1 MVVRVEEDFIVNF
14 MRKSTEAGKFIFL
27 EKTNTETVDK
37 SAVVKVLEQPEINNR
52 NQYIF
57 KENLEKF

>member
-1 MVVRVEEDFIVNF
+1 
-14 MRKSTEAGKFIFL
+14 MRKSTEARKFIFL